1 LLVLTPEEMHFIG
14 PQKPYNPIANEK
26 YDVNYAEANEIV
38 NRKLVADAKKK

>member
-1 LLVLTPEEMHFIG
+1 MHFIG
-14 PQKPYNPIANEK
+14 PQKLYIPIANEK